1 MRSLKR
7 IAVVSALITTAT
19 NALAH
24 GGHAVE
30 GAHWHASDAWGFVV
44 VMALAAAAVLFSR
57 GDR

>member
-7 IAVVSALITTAT
+7 IA
-19 NALAH
+19 
-24 GGHAVE
+24 GHAVE